1 MPKKD
6 IDFTKVII
14 YKIVC
19 NDLKIHD
26 LYVGYTTEFTKR
38 KSMHKTYCNL
48 ETHKNYNL
56 KLYQMIRDNGGWS
69 NWSMIEIEKYPCTD
83 SNEARARERYW
94 YEILNANLNTVCPF
108 LSEEEKKINARV
120 LSKKHYEENKDKKQ
134 KYYEENRDK
143 NLKIRK
149 EYYLNHKEEH
159 NQYMKE
165 YRINHSDEIKEKR
178 VKNSEEHK
186 QYMKEYYKNNRSK
199 ILDDRCYQCNCDCG
213 GKYRFYNKSKHL
225 QSKKHLVFLNKE
237 TI

>member
-19 NDLKIHD
+19 NDLKIDD
-26 LYVGYTTEFTKR
+26 LYVGYTTEFTNR
-38 KSMHKTYCNL
+38 KSMHKTHCNL
-48 ETHKNYNL
+48 ETHKNYNV

-69 NWSMIEIEKYPCTD
+69 NWSMIEIEKYPCAD

-108 LSEEEKKINARV
+108 LNEEEKKINARA
-120 LSKKHYEENKDKKQ
+120 SAKKHYEENKDKNQ

-149 EYYLNHKEEH
+149 EYYLKHTEEH
-159 NQYMKE
+159 KQYMKE

-178 VKNSEEHK
+178 IKTLKNIS
-186 QYMKEYYKNNRSK
+186 N
-199 ILDDRCYQCNCDCG
+199 I
-213 GKYRFYNKSKHL
+213 
-225 QSKKHLVFLNKE
+225 
-237 TI
+237 